1 LARITSV
8 DDAMSTVRVE
18 LNTASTGTSSA
29 ISTIRSAASAHDIY
43 TADVTRL
50 LNTSIGQAM
59 NQAIEAT
66 KMHVFLRC
74 GSEMMLV
81 MTRAHWHTCTTTT
94 RHANLTTRRWLCS
107 SEGFRGPSGSTNSI
121 KAGT

>member
-1 LARITSV
+1 
-8 DDAMSTVRVE
+8 MSTVRVE

-59 NQAIEAT
+59 NQAIEDT

-81 MTRAHWHTCTTTT
+81 MTRAPWHTCTTTPPLRSHCAVYAT
-94 RHANLTTRRWLCS
+94 PPLHNLQDLR
-107 SEGFRGPSGSTNSI
+107 SEFILMLKGVSYSYE
-121 KAGT
+121 